1 MVPSINL
8 VQQIS
13 FEGAVPADRKL
24 DHLRRIGT
32 GLFVGSVVGTIA
44 TVLLGT
50 VDLTGGRFWGVLVV
64 MVIVALVCLLPWAM
78 KFPPTE
84 PIPVVAR
91 TLGTDETP
99 EQRFVQRGGAQQG
112 LLVPVIVHPL
122 DGSPNFRSI
131 ILLRDVDPADPHD
144 PVVGT
149 ILALQ
154 QNEAGMGELS
164 NVDEVSADQAK
175 AIERLSKRPKQLSND
190 APILPMRR
198 GTMERHPWWAGLQ
211 WWGSVLAGGLASVAV
226 VLLLAG

>member
-13 FEGAVPADRKL
+13 LEGAVPADRNL

-32 GLFVGSVVGTIA
+32 GLFVGSVVGTIG
-44 TVLLGT
+44 TVLFADL
-50 VDLTGGRFWGVLVV
+50 DLTQGNFWVVLVV
-64 MVIVALVCLLPWAM
+64 MIIVALVCLLPWAM
-78 KFPPTE
+78 HFPPMK

-91 TLGTDETP
+91 TLGTDESP
-99 EQRFVQRGGAQQG
+99 EQRYVQRGGAQQG
-112 LLVPVIVHPL
+112 LLVPVVVHPL

-131 ILLRDVDPADPHD
+131 ILLRDADPAEPRD
-144 PVVGT
+144 PVVGSL
-149 ILALQ
+149 LALQ
-154 QNEAGMGELS
+154 QNEEGMGELS
-164 NVDEVSADQAK
+164 NVETVSAQQQRVIDQLT
-175 AIERLSKRPKQLSND
+175 RHPKQLSND

-211 WWGSVLAGGLASVAV
+211 WWGSIAAGVLASVAV